1 MNCSVCNHPERP
13 AIDRDLVSGA
23 TLAAVSKKYNLSTS
37 AVDRHKAHLR
47 AKVHR
52 AKTRLQH
59 NLQQY
64 GAFWLSRALDMVER
78 IAQAAEA
85 EGNFKVVLQAVRQG
99 TSLLNII
106 NKQDCQF
113 DDRMVY
119 AILTSSQWAAQSSLL
134 PDDPDIMAMCRESL
148 AGTFA
153 APCSESSASPL
164 ASTPI
169 EELDPDLVQALL
181 PPLDRPTLATEN
193 RKPKTENRPFK
204 QWEKSGKS
212 AGKSAGKSVGKKNKN
227 KEYQKDRKNEKISQN
242 YTPCTCVDNCFDDLA
257 DARLELATLNAI
269 GAGRPLPEIFPEF
282 LAAAVPGAPET
293 ISGNLPL

>member
-13 AIDRDLVSGA
+13 AIDQALVGGA
-23 TLAAVSKKYNLSTS
+23 TLAAVSKKYDLSTS
-37 AVDRHKAHLR
+37 ALDRHKAHFR

-78 IAQAAEA
+78 IAKAAEA
-85 EGNFKVVLQAVRQG
+85 QGNFKVVLQAVRQG

-119 AILTSSQWAAQSSLL
+119 AILTSTQWAAQSSLL

-153 APCSESSASPL
+153 ASCSESSALPL
-164 ASTPI
+164 ASSRI

-193 RKPKTENRPFK
+193 RKPKTANGPS
-204 QWEKSGKS
+204 QWEKR
-212 AGKSAGKSVGKKNKN
+212 GKSAGKSVGKKNKN
-227 KEYQKDRKNEKISQN
+227 KEYQKDRINEKVSQN
-242 YTPCTCVDNCFDDLA
+242 YTPCTGVDNCFDELA

-269 GAGRPLPEIFPEF
+269 GAGRRLPEIFPEF
-282 LAAAVPGAPET
+282 LAAAASRGSGNY
-293 ISGNLPL
+293 SGNLAL